1 MKCKSCKMEIPND
14 WKACPNCGT
23 PIGQKATASA
33 TTPATTPAQPYKK
46 IVNFLLIAGIVLYLL
61 YKLLS

>member
-14 WKACPNCGT
+14 WNACPNCGT
-23 PIGQKATASA
+23 PIGQKAPGQA
-33 TTPATTPAQPYKK
+33 TPPAQPYKK
-46 IVNFLLIAGIVLYLL
+46 IVNILLIAGIGLYLL

>member
-23 PIGQKATASA
+23 PIGPKAA
-33 TTPATTPAQPYKK
+33 TPATTPAQPYKK
-46 IVNFLLIAGIVLYLL
+46 IVNILLIAGIVLYLL
-61 YKLLS
+61 YKLLSYQ